1 MEILSRADARKYR
14 EVRLVQGKSSQI
26 VPVDQAFQRAEEADL
41 DVVVVSSKSNPPVVR
56 IQDFKKIQYEQKK
69 SRQKKTPT
77 NLQKEIQLKLN
88 ISEHDLQTKL
98 ATIQRFLDRGNK
110 VKVMVRLKGRERES
124 PERVGELLDKIY
136 QRIECRQSTLPGQST
151 VVILEPPK

>member
-14 EVRLVQGKSSQI
+14 EVRLVHDGSNRI
-26 VPVDQAFQRAEEADL
+26 VPVEVAFERAEEADL
-41 DVVVVSSKSNPPVVR
+41 DVVVVSDKSSPPVVR

-69 SRQKKTPT
+69 SRQKRQQS

-124 PERVGELLDKIY
+124 PERVKDLLQKICD
-136 QRIECRQSTLPGQST
+136 RIECRQSSLPGQAT
-151 VVILEPPK
+151 VMILEPPK

>member
-14 EVRLVQGKSSQI
+14 EVRLVHGGSNQI
-26 VPVDQAFQRAEEADL
+26 VPVEVAFERAEEADL
-41 DVVVVSSKSNPPVVR
+41 DVVIVSDKSHPPVVR

-69 SRQKKTPT
+69 SRQKRQQS

-98 ATIQRFLDRGNK
+98 ATVQRFLDRGNK

-124 PERVGELLDKIY
+124 PERVNELLRKVSD
-136 QRIECRQSTLPGQST
+136 RIECRQSSLPGQAT
-151 VVILEPPK
+151 VLILEPPK